1 MSTYTFHLQSVL
13 EFREDVENE
22 KRQHFLSEEEQ
33 LKKTYEELR
42 LLDEEL
48 MNVRTTID
56 TERFTVSEYQQ
67 MVRYKDSLL
76 LMRDTLTSRIQK
88 QEALVEQ
95 TKEDWQE
102 AKKEVMMLL
111 KLKEKNELAFKEE
124 LERKEAQELDEL
136 STMRF

>member
-76 LMRDTLTSRIQK
+76 LMRDTLASRIQK

>member
-13 EFREDVENE
+13 EFREDIENE